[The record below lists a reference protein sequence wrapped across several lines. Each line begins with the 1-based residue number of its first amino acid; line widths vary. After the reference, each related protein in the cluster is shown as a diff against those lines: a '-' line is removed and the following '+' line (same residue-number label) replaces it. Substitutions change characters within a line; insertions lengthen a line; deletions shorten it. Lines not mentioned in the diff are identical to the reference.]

1 MGWCCGL
8 AFGPKGTAP
17 HWSTDDVGK
26 FMSIVRLFLLVLVL
40 THQGYLGFQVAV
52 AEVCNG
58 KPFRSSVV
66 PHVCQDPIS
75 ARKLRNIAWYW
86 CSHSPTLRISSW
98 CPVIGPGVS
107 EWKSFKG
114 GRLTSIGHST
124 AAAPRSWFFIVFY
137 CVVVLALMNL
147 RFQWWDSETSCG
159 RLSIVGPR
167 PCNKGVMMQHLHAIT
182 VWFHQYTNLV

>member
-8 AFGPKGTAP
+8 AFGPKGTP
-17 HWSTDDVGK
+17 HWYTDDVGK
-26 FMSIVRLFLLVLVL
+26 FMSILRLFLLVLVL
-40 THQGYLGFQVAV
+40 AHQGYLGFQVAV
-52 AEVCNG
+52 AEVRNG

-75 ARKLRNIAWYW
+75 ARKLRNIAWYWHW

-114 GRLTSIGHST
+114 GRLTSIR
-124 AAAPRSWFFIVFY
+124 P
-137 CVVVLALMNL
+137 
-147 RFQWWDSETSCG
+147 
-159 RLSIVGPR
+159 SIVSQLQLPG
-167 PCNKGVMMQHLHAIT
+167 LD
-182 VWFHQYTNLV
+182 FHRFLLRGGSRFNEPQISMVRFGDFLWEVVDRRSAT